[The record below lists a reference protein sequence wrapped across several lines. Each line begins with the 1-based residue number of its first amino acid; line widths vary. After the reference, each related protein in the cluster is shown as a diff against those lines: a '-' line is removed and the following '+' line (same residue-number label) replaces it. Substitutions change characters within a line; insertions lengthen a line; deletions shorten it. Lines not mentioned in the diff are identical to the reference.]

1 MRSKLALV
9 AALVLVGVP
18 SVALAAHA
26 SSSAPMVTYVLHGN
40 LSNYVPAT
48 PSSEGSITI
57 KVTIAYQSV
66 TPLKGMTLT
75 FAVNANTKVV
85 LRQGKIANGDRGVV
99 KVRAPEGSTVTGLR
113 GRTAFK
119 VVDKGAGVSA
129 SSSTS
134 SSTSSANKFNKNR
147 GAGPTNGNC
156 PSGTNGPQ
164 TPCITH

>member
-48 PSSEGSITI
+48 PASEGSITI
-57 KVTIAYQSV
+57 TVTIAYQSA

-75 FAVNANTKVV
+75 FVLNANTKVV
-85 LRQGKIANGDRGVV
+85 LRQGKLIANGDRGLV
-99 KVRAPEGSTVTGLR
+99 KVRAPEGSTPAGLR

-134 SSTSSANKFNKNR
+134 TSGTSKFDKNR
-147 GAGPTNGNC
+147 GGAPTNGNC
-156 PSGTNGPQ
+156 PSGRNGPE